1 MKFSNKEGLLVYDFV
16 VGWSKNKSTMFLTK
30 FDPQSLL
37 SCNLNNEYW
46 RLGE

>member
-1 MKFSNKEGLLVYDFV
+1 MKFINKKGLLVDDAV

-37 SCNLNNEYW
+37 LCNLNNEYW